1 MMSPSILDITVT
13 AKSSRSIITCTDS
26 GLIRV
31 YCNAPPVDGK
41 ANGEIIALF
50 SRQLRISKS
59 SIEIISGGKSK
70 KKRIAIEGLT
80 TGEIIDR
87 LKNS

>member
-1 MMSPSILDITVT
+1 
-13 AKSSRSIITCTDS
+13 
-26 GLIRV
+26 
-31 YCNAPPVDGK
+31 VDGK

-87 LKNS
+87 LKKS